1 MFLLSDEYPITYMCR
16 LLDIKRPA
24 YYKWVRKGCSIANN
38 YNEEHAR
45 IIEEEH
51 YLLEQVYGVDRL
63 KNEILQ
69 KRK

>member
-1 MFLLSDEYPITYMCR
+1 MSR
-16 LLDIKRPA
+16 LLDLKRSA
-24 YYKWVRKGCSIANN
+24 YYKRVKKGFPIANN
-38 YNEEHAR
+38 YREEHAR